1 MHLKDETYLAMIR
14 MFTLSSYIPSI
25 FEDINKDALDESF
38 TGVTQEN
45 GKYIFTD
52 AKPTD
57 GVGFD
62 GEPENPSRFTLNGSI
77 EISGSSFTIRDFS
90 IEEKGAKTI
99 EFTAD
104 GTLSNGK
111 PNYSSADFS
120 SHGGRC
126 EDYEIDYVNRIVP
139 HFVGSSF

>member
-14 MFTLSSYIPSI
+14 MFTLSSYMPSI
-25 FEDINKDALDESF
+25 FEAIADQKVSTEF
-38 TGVTQEN
+38 PGVIVSG
-45 GKYIFTD
+45 GKYDFKDVEPANSTD
-52 AKPTD
+52 YD
-57 GVGFD
+57 GNQEEV
-62 GEPENPSRFTLNGSI
+62 SRFTLNGSI